1 MRGLLLL
8 ALQSVVIAVE
18 QASSGITLTFYA
30 KHQAEL
36 TERLRSILLNIS
48 DPRNEQY
55 GQYLSLEQAAAYQQ
69 PAAESVRAI
78 EAHVA
83 ELGGVIESRTLAG
96 DKIVVRIRNTNVTAA
111 EIVPTSLQL
120 HVDLVDGPAAILGS
134 TFRSLRNAPRPVRHR
149 PERRMEVTKDP
160 LECLADKVTA
170 KCLRAAYGLNGTVGT
185 NVTNGQ
191 AVVVNQMYKQ
201 SDLDAFLK
209 ESGLAPQKIT
219 HNIGKLDGSAG
230 DEASLDTQ
238 FIIATGSQVPTW
250 WVYIDGHAANP
261 FSNWLV
267 WASNNSAIPFVHS
280 LSVGEPEGEAV
291 DFIARMNA
299 EMMAL
304 GARGISIIFASGDSG
319 YAEEQK
325 FGSSSP
331 YVTSV
336 GGVYNGDL
344 GNSALEVKRTEH
356 LCACMRVCVHDF

>member
-1 MRGLLLL
+1 
-8 ALQSVVIAVE
+8 
-18 QASSGITLTFYA
+18 
-30 KHQAEL
+30 
-36 TERLRSILLNIS
+36 
-48 DPRNEQY
+48 
-55 GQYLSLEQAAAYQQ
+55 
-69 PAAESVRAI
+69 
-78 EAHVA
+78 
-83 ELGGVIESRTLAG
+83 
-96 DKIVVRIRNTNVTAA
+96 
-111 EIVPTSLQL
+111 
-120 HVDLVDGPAAILGS
+120 
-134 TFRSLRNAPRPVRHR
+134 
-149 PERRMEVTKDP
+149 MEVTKDP

-344 GNSALEVKRTEH
+344 GNSALEVDEITTGGFSSLDANPIQPWQQAAVAAYLQTSGERPSH
-356 LCACMRVCVHDF
+356 LNASRRCCPDLSVYDAGYYIIQDGSETPIGGTSAAAPALAGMISLINDARLNAGRPPMGFLNPFLYQNQAAFLDVTRGSNNGFAAVKGYDPASGLGTFDHDTFSKLLAAALQ